1 MRKSLAIVVGAIAS
15 LAACSPPSPPGTDNP
30 LVSELSMLTGPS
42 ARQCGLVTLGQDP
55 SAAWQCA
62 QSADTSGTPYWF
74 AMQRQGVDSDVWLA
88 ALLTPSGQR
97 YILTYDSNYMGG
109 PGLLPR
115 FSRDACSGR
124 IVLTQKAQQGL
135 QCSRK

>member
-1 MRKSLAIVVGAIAS
+1 MRKVLATVVGAAAF
-15 LAACSPPSPPGTDNP
+15 LGACSSPSHSDNP
-30 LVSELSMLTGPS
+30 LLSELSLLTGPS

-55 SAAWQCA
+55 SIAWKCA
-62 QSADTSGTPYWF
+62 QTADKSGEPYWF
-74 AMQRQGVDSDVWLA
+74 AMQRQGVDSDIWLA

-115 FSRDACSGR
+115 FSRDTCSGR
-124 IVLTQKAQQGL
+124 IVLSPKSRSGL
-135 QCSRK
+135 QCSRR

>member
-1 MRKSLAIVVGAIAS
+1 MRKSLAIVVGAVAS
-15 LAACSPPSPPGTDNP
+15 LGACSPPSPPGTDDP
-30 LVSELSMLTGPS
+30 LMSELSMLTGS
-42 ARQCGLVTLGQDP
+42 NARQCGLVTLGQDP

-62 QSADTSGTPYWF
+62 QSADTSDAPYWF
-74 AMQRQGVDSDVWLA
+74 AMQSQGIDSDAWVA

-97 YILTYDSNYMGG
+97 YVLTYDSNYMGG

-115 FSRDACSGR
+115 FSRDTCSGH
-124 IVLTQKAQQGL
+124 IVFTPKAQQGI

>member
-1 MRKSLAIVVGAIAS
+1 MSKSLAAAVGAILS
-15 LAACSPPSPPGTDNP
+15 LGACSATGQPSEDSP
-30 LVSELSMLTGPS
+30 LVSELSMLAGPA
-42 ARQCGLVTLGQDP
+42 ARECGLVALGQDS

-62 QSADTSGTPYWF
+62 RSADRSGAPYWF
-74 AMQRQGVDSDVWLA
+74 AVQRHGIDSDVWLA
-88 ALLTPSGQR
+88 ALLTASGQR

-115 FSRDACSGR
+115 FSRDTCSGR
-124 IVLTQKAQQGL
+124 IVLAPKTGL